1 MAKQKVKRQ
10 ALSPERY
17 IREKARQIPIY
28 NCYKGTTFVEDRE
41 MAIMVIRQHTGGTFT
56 VGAFMLDRWCV
67 GVKDAL
73 WCFSISKGDLDRLI
87 ETFEN
92 GVDKWEEVDYVE
104 AHNWV
109 YGAVDWAAD
118 AGIKPCKEFALAR
131 FVLEEDDDRVE
142 LREYEFGKDG
152 EYYLLANDTQELNKY
167 LPTLKKTLGEGN
179 FFTEVCQDD
188 DYDDLDDEGDFLDE
202 EVCTPY
208 PWAKVPEMEYTYVG
222 GNYPKKIRLH
232 HPEIEPILRK
242 SVLELEE
249 KDIDTVLA
257 LPADTLREDL
267 HQLILREIGRQYGK
281 TEEQLDEEEQNE
293 DIIGNCFIFL
303 SKVGTLRD
311 TLPVLLEFLR
321 QSPDII
327 FYNEGFA
334 GRFLVKPLMYNFLQE
349 DPTCLKYFLLE
360 KGLCSMSKT
369 EILDFIQAIAC
380 DVPSLRQPV
389 LEMMHEVLEAYK
401 ADLPMRTLCDGEVVA
416 FAIFVV
422 AELSATEFIPLVEE
436 LYATDLVD
444 KGLMGDIDAVY
455 DTFQEPISADNFSLP
470 YGDIHAIYSIFK
482 ETVEW
487 SDSD

>member
-1 MAKQKVKRQ
+1 MFQ
-10 ALSPERY
+10 Y
-17 IREKARQIPIY
+17 I
-28 NCYKGTTFVEDRE
+28 KGGLGQTHRD
-41 MAIMVIRQHTGGTFT
+41 IR
-56 VGAFMLDRWCV
+56 
-67 GVKDAL
+67 
-73 WCFSISKGDLDRLI
+73 
-87 ETFEN
+87 N

-118 AGIKPCKEFALAR
+118 AGIKPCKDFALAR
-131 FVLEEDDDRVE
+131 FVLEADDDRVE

-179 FFTEVCQDD
+179 FTTEICQDD
-188 DYDDLDDEGDFLDE
+188 DYDDLDDEEDFLDDDWDDE
-202 EVCTPY
+202 EGFFDDEGDDEADDSPFSW
-208 PWAKVPEMEYTYVG
+208 PDVPEMEYTYVG

-257 LPADTLREDL
+257 LPVDTLREDL

-281 TEEQLDEEEQNE
+281 TEKQLEEEEQNE

-303 SKVGTLRD
+303 SKVGTLQD

-334 GRFLVKPLMYNFLQE
+334 GRFLVKPLVYNFLRE
-349 DPTCLKYFLLE
+349 DPTCFKSFLLE
-360 KGLCSMSKT
+360 KGLCSMAKT
-369 EILDFIQAIAC
+369 EILDFIRAIVC
-380 DVPSLRQPV
+380 DIPSLRQPV
-389 LEMMHEVLEAYK
+389 LDMMHEVLEAYK
-401 ADLPMRTLCDGEVVA
+401 ADLPIRTLCDGEVVA
-416 FAIFVV
+416 FALFVV
-422 AELSATEFIPLVEE
+422 AELSATEFLPLVEE
-436 LYATDLVD
+436 FYATDLVD
-444 KGLMGDIDAVY
+444 KGLMGEIDAVR
-455 DTFQEPISADNFSLP
+455 DIFNAPISADKLTLP
-470 YGDIHAIYSIFK
+470 YGDIYAIFEIFK
-482 ETVEW
+482 ETVR
-487 SDSD
+487 

>member
-1 MAKQKVKRQ
+1 MK
-10 ALSPERY
+10 
-17 IREKARQIPIY
+17 
-28 NCYKGTTFVEDRE
+28 
-41 MAIMVIRQHTGGTFT
+41 
-56 VGAFMLDRWCV
+56 
-67 GVKDAL
+67 
-73 WCFSISKGDLDRLI
+73 
-87 ETFEN
+87 
-92 GVDKWEEVDYVE
+92 
-104 AHNWV
+104 
-109 YGAVDWAAD
+109 
-118 AGIKPCKEFALAR
+118 
-131 FVLEEDDDRVE
+131 
-142 LREYEFGKDG
+142 
-152 EYYLLANDTQELNKY
+152 
-167 LPTLKKTLGEGN
+167 
-179 FFTEVCQDD
+179 
-188 DYDDLDDEGDFLDE
+188 
-202 EVCTPY
+202 
-208 PWAKVPEMEYTYVG
+208 YTYVG

-232 HPEIEPILRK
+232 HPKIEPILRK

-281 TEEQLDEEEQNE
+281 TENQLDEEEQNE

-349 DPTCLKYFLLE
+349 DPTCFKSFLLE

-389 LEMMHEVLEAYK
+389 LDMMREVLEAYK
-401 ADLPMRTLCDGEVVA
+401 ADLPMRTLCDGGVVA

-455 DTFQEPISADNFSLP
+455 DTFQEPISADNLSLP
-470 YGDIHAIYSIFK
+470 YGDIHAIYSIFQK
-482 ETVEW
+482 TARQA
-487 SDSD
+487 DSD